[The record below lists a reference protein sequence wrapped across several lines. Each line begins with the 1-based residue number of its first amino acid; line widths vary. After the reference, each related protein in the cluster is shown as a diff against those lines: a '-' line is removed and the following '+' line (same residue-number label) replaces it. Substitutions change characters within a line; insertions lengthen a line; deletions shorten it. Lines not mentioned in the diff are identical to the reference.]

1 MTLTDDDGAPTVSS
15 AWSLRRRLR
24 RLLAGLSVLVIVLI
38 ALSVG
43 LLVSVRH
50 QQHQVIDRYFTAIN
64 ISDQRFIAQLDAE
77 TAVRGYALT
86 GATVTLQP
94 LTHFKTA
101 AYHQQ
106 LVRLQALLRPDPAAE
121 KGLTT
126 WEAATDRW
134 YQQSAL
140 PTQRHIAS
148 QGRGSVTP
156 QSVLAGKTLF
166 DANRTAFNNYVNPL
180 IAKRNSAS
188 NALKVRTTLLFVAV
202 LIAALGIL
210 AAGGLLWIGLRR
222 WVVDPLSHLGDET
235 RLVADG
241 DLQHEVAAEG
251 PSEIRQLGEDVD
263 GMRREIV
270 RQLAEVERARVEIE
284 TARLTLARQAED
296 LARSN
301 RDLEQFAYV
310 ASHDLQEPLRKVAS
324 FCQMLERRYTGQ
336 LDERADQ
343 YIAFAVDGAKRM
355 QQLIND
361 LLAFSRVGRMSAG
374 MTQVSLR
381 DCFETAVSNLTVSI
395 DTADAVITH
404 DPLPTVRGERTLLV
418 QLFQNLIGNAIK
430 FRGDE
435 TPKVHIGSTREGEF
449 WEISCADNGIGI
461 EPQYADRIFVIFQ
474 RLHGREEYT
483 GTGIG
488 LALCK
493 RIVEYHGGE
502 LWLDTTVTQGT
513 TFRWTLP
520 VRGATVRPDPQGTP
534 TLEAGTALPVEKS

>member
-1 MTLTDDDGAPTVSS
+1 VTLTDDDGAPTVSS

-324 FCQMLERRYTGQ
+324 FCQMLDRRYSGQ
-336 LDERADQ
+336 LDERADT

-361 LLAFSRVGRMSAG
+361 LLAFSRVGRMGTDGMSPIALSDTFASAMSNLSVTTESAG
-374 MTQVSLR
+374 
-381 DCFETAVSNLTVSI
+381 AVVT
-395 DTADAVITH
+395 T
-404 DPLPTVRGERTLLV
+404 DPLPVVLGERTLLV
-418 QLFQNLIGNAIK
+418 QLLQNLIGNAIK
-430 FRGDE
+430 FRGE
-435 TPKVHIGSTREGEF
+435 ATPTVHIGAVRQQDTWEF
-449 WEISCADNGIGI
+449 SCADNGIGI
-461 EPQYADRIFVIFQ
+461 EPQYAERIFVIFQ
-474 RLHGREEYT
+474 RLHAREEYT

-493 RIVEYHGGE
+493 RIVEHHGGT
-502 LWLDTTVTQGT
+502 LWLDTSVTSGT

-520 VRGATVRPDPQGTP
+520 VLDTEVGQNASSST
-534 TLEAGTALPVEKS
+534 